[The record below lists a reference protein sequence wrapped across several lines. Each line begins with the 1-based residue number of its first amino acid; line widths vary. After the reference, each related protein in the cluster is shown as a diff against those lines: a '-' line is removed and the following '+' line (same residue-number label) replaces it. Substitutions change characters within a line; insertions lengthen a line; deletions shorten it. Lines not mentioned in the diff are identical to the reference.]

1 MKTALNRGQL
11 ESLLLGIVAR
21 GPAHGYE
28 IITALKE
35 RSDGAFDLPE
45 GTVYPVLHRLEH
57 ARLLASEWEAAG
69 GRKRR
74 VYRITAAGEKQL
86 QHARQDWRG
95 HVRSVNLIL
104 GVQP

>member
-35 RSDGAFDLPE
+35 SSEGAFDLPE

-57 ARLLASEWEAAG
+57 VGLLASDWEAAG

-74 VYRITAAGEKQL
+74 VYRMTPAGDQQL
-86 QHARQDWRG
+86 VRARREWHG

-104 GVQP
+104 GAT

>member
-1 MKTALNRGQL
+1 MNTALNRGQL
-11 ESLLLGIVAR
+11 ESLLLGILTA

-28 IITALKE
+28 IISALKD

-45 GTVYPVLHRLEH
+45 GTVYPVLHRLE
-57 ARLLASEWEAAG
+57 REQLLASEWEDSG

-74 VYRITAAGEKQL
+74 VYRITAAGETNL
-86 QHARQDWRG
+86 QQAKEHWRG

-104 GVQP
+104 GVQS